1 MRAVDIIRK
10 KRDGGELV
18 AEEIA
23 SFVAGATTGGDW
35 ADYQLAAMLMAIL
48 CRGMSLAETADLT
61 QLMADSGNRLDLSEI
76 DGPKIDKHSTGGV
89 GDKISLI
96 VGPLAAACGVIV
108 PMMAGRGLGHTGGTL
123 DKLEA
128 IPGFRVNLSEA
139 EFRQALRTVG
149 LGMIGQTADIAPADK
164 KLYALRDVTGT
175 VESVPLI
182 TASILSKKLA
192 EGISGLVMDVK
203 CGHGAFM
210 KTHDD
215 ARALANSLR
224 AVGAANGLK
233 ITTFITAMAAP
244 LGCAVGNSLEVIEAI
259 ETLKGR
265 GPNDL
270 MLLSTRLAA
279 RMMELAG
286 LASESEASSKVST
299 AINSGA
305 GLEVFRRCIEEQG
318 GDPRVIDDYTRLPS
332 APRTMAVVAPRA
344 GYIGEMTAGAVG
356 IASMVLGAGRERA
369 EDAIDPAVGVVCRAK
384 PGDAVVAGAVIY
396 EVHYRATSKLLA
408 ALPLLEESFTVSES
422 RPEELPLILEEI
434 A

>member
-10 KRDGGELV
+10 KRDGGELA

-23 SFVAGATTGGDW
+23 SFVTGTTEGGW
-35 ADYQLAAMLMAIL
+35 ADYQLAALLMAIL
-48 CRGMSLAETADLT
+48 CRGMSPLETAHLT
-61 QLMADSGNRLDLSEI
+61 RLMADSGRRLDLSEI

-89 GDKISLI
+89 GDKTSLI
-96 VGPLAAACGVIV
+96 VGPLAAAGGVVV

-210 KTHDD
+210 KTRDD
-215 ARALANSLR
+215 ARMLAKSLR
-224 AVGAANGLK
+224 AVGTENGLK
-233 ITTFITAMAAP
+233 VSTIISAMDAP

-265 GPNDL
+265 GPKDL
-270 MLLSTRLAA
+270 TVLSIRLAA

-286 LASESEASSKVST
+286 LASESEAIAKVCS
-299 AINSGA
+299 AMNSGA
-305 GLEVFRRCIEEQG
+305 GLQVLRRCIEEQG
-318 GDPRVIDDYTRLPS
+318 GDPRVIDDYTRLPQ
-332 APRTMAVVAPRA
+332 APRTMVVVAPRA

-369 EDAIDPAVGVVCRAK
+369 EGAIDPAVGVVCRAK
-384 PGDAVVAGAVIY
+384 PGDAVAAGAAIY
-396 EVHYRATSKLLA
+396 EVHYRATSKMLA

-422 RPEELPLILEEI
+422 RPEELPLVLEEI